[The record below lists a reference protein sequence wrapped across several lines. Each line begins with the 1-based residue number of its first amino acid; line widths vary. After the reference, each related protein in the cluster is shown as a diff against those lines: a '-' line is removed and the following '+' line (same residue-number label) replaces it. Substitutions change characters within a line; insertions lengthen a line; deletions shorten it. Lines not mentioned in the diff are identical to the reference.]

1 MHLVGRVKP
10 DKIVDNA
17 ICFWC
22 GRKIVWLK
30 FLVLK
35 VFLNLSLSIA
45 RKKIEFLVN
54 LSGISTE
61 IHENASNGR
70 LKSKGCDRL
79 ENFEAKSL
87 EYQSNSRYLLL
98 FRILWALF
106 STICNDNLIVLT
118 SFKALFRWEQI
129 RYQTSTTSVRK
140 I

>member
-87 EYQSNSRYLLL
+87 EYQTVATYFYSGYCEHYLAQ
-98 FRILWALF
+98 FVT
-106 STICNDNLIVLT
+106 TIWLCWHHLKHFFAENKFGTKHQRHL
-118 SFKALFRWEQI
+118 
-129 RYQTSTTSVRK
+129 
-140 I
+140 